1 MESMLER
8 AKAREMRDAA
18 PPDRELALLTVA
30 YGTGEI
36 TLTQVGAA
44 VDKKGN
50 SAYAQLAKGLRDA
63 FTLGLLVRG
72 PATKGVKR

>member
-1 MESMLER
+1 METLVDR
-8 AKAREMRDAA
+8 AKAHEMRDAA
-18 PPDRELALLTVA
+18 PDPELAALAVA
-30 YGTGEI
+30 YGAGEI

-63 FTLGLLVRG
+63 FSLGLLARG
-72 PATKGVKR
+72 PAKGKR